1 MDIVQC
7 GKWGGEI
14 SVIIFIVGRRFI
26 VKGGRLI
33 TRRVS
38 TMAPCG
44 SEFPHRVNF
53 PILFSFDVPPE
64 FYGIS
69 SHRNHMCRYV
79 FTEGYKK

>member
-7 GKWGGEI
+7 SKWGGEI

-33 TRRVS
+33 TRRIS

-44 SEFPHRVNF
+44 SEFP
-53 PILFSFDVPPE
+53 P
-64 FYGIS
+64 
-69 SHRNHMCRYV
+69 
-79 FTEGYKK
+79 